1 MAELI
6 NITAEARANRELW
19 AVLRDTTDAM
29 VTKHGAVINA
39 DLIVGYNVKA
49 DSSDATEGAWRVS
62 MAPTCTFAEVS
73 TPTMT
78 VAPDSAEGLRELRKV
93 VRHALAY
100 QWAAE

>member
-1 MAELI
+1 MVELI

-29 VTKHGAVINA
+29 VTEHGAVINA
-39 DLIVGYNVKA
+39 DLIVGYNVRTDNDEK
-49 DSSDATEGAWRVS
+49 TEGAWMVS
-62 MAPTCTFAEVS
+62 MIPACTFAEVS
-73 TPTMT
+73 TPTMN
-78 VAPDSAEGLRELRKV
+78 VAPDSPQGLRELRKV

>member
-1 MAELI
+1 MVELI
-6 NITAEARANRELW
+6 NITADARANRELW

-29 VTKHGAVINA
+29 VTEHGAVINA
-39 DLIVGYNVKA
+39 DLIVGYNVKV
-49 DSSDATEGAWRVS
+49 DSDEGTRGAWRVT
-62 MAPTCTFAEVS
+62 MIPACTFAEVS

>member
-1 MAELI
+1 MVELI

-19 AVLRDTTDAM
+19 AVLRDTTDTM
-29 VTKHGAVINA
+29 VTEHGAVVNA

-49 DSSDATEGAWRVS
+49 DSDEGTHGAWRVTVIPV
-62 MAPTCTFAEVS
+62 AVFAEFS

-78 VAPDSAEGLRELRKV
+78 VAPDSPEGLRELRKA
-93 VRHALAY
+93 VRHALAH